1 MAEKQRTV
9 AEVVTLSG
17 KGLHSGKQVNLV
29 IKPAGENYGYRFQ
42 RVDLEGQPVI
52 RALAENVVSTARG
65 TTLQENGG
73 QVMTIEH
80 LCAALQGVGVDNT
93 HIEID
98 GPEVPIMDG
107 SSKYFIQ
114 GLKAAGTVE
123 QLEDRNYFSVTE
135 KVVYRE
141 DNGVEVS
148 IEPADSY
155 SIDVHIDFNSKV
167 LGKQQA
173 RLGSLSDFETEISSC
188 KTFVFLHELEFL
200 AQNNLIKGG
209 DVDNALIIVDR
220 PMSQEQ
226 LDRLS
231 QLFHKPK
238 IEVLPEGYLNN
249 TERTFENEPARHKLL
264 DIVGDLALAGV
275 HLKGK
280 VVANKPGHHANTELA
295 KKIRQLITNHK

>member
-1 MAEKQRTV
+1 MV
-9 AEVVTLSG
+9 
-17 KGLHSGKQVNLV
+17 
-29 IKPAGENYGYRFQ
+29 
-42 RVDLEGQPVI
+42 
-52 RALAENVVSTARG
+52 
-65 TTLQENGG
+65 
-73 QVMTIEH
+73 
-80 LCAALQGVGVDNT
+80 
-93 HIEID
+93 
-98 GPEVPIMDG
+98 
-107 SSKYFIQ
+107 
-114 GLKAAGTVE
+114 
-123 QLEDRNYFSVTE
+123 SVT
-135 KVVYRE
+135 KPTR
-141 DNGVEVS
+141 
-148 IEPADSY
+148 ITSY
-155 SIDVHIDFNSKV
+155 NVCYTK
-167 LGKQQA
+167 LL
-173 RLGSLSDFETEISSC
+173 R
-188 KTFVFLHELEFL
+188 
-200 AQNNLIKGG
+200 LIKGG